1 MTKERSFWFLVSGE
15 VLYKEPEKEKDYI
28 QSVQSVRLNGIIK
41 GKEKTIPVTGIA
53 KAQEVLQINFKK
65 LISQKAEIVG
75 VTLYAISN
83 LGFMTDE
90 EFNNLPVEKEE
101 SK

>member
-28 QSVQSVRLNGIIK
+28 QSVRLNGIIK

-65 LISQKAEIVG
+65 LISQQAEIVG
-75 VTLYAISN
+75 ITLYAISN

-90 EFNNLPVEKEE
+90 EFNNLPVEKE

>member
-28 QSVQSVRLNGIIK
+28 QSVRLNGIIK

-65 LISQKAEIVG
+65 LISQQAEIVG

-90 EFNNLPVEKEE
+90 EFNNLPVEEE
-101 SK
+101 KSK

>member
-15 VLYKEPEKEKDYI
+15 ILYKEPEKEKDYI
-28 QSVQSVRLNGIIK
+28 QSVRLNGIIK

-90 EFNNLPVEKEE
+90 EFNNLSVEKEE

>member
-28 QSVQSVRLNGIIK
+28 QSVRLNGIIK

-65 LISQKAEIVG
+65 LISQQAEIVG

-90 EFNNLPVEKEE
+90 EFNNLPVEKEY
-101 SK
+101 K

>member
-15 VLYKEPEKEKDYI
+15 VLYKEPEKEKDY
-28 QSVQSVRLNGIIK
+28 VQSVRLNGIIK
-41 GKEKTIPVTGIA
+41 GKEKTIPITGIA

-65 LISQKAEIVG
+65 LISQQAEIVS

-90 EFNNLPVEKEE
+90 EFNNLPVEKE

>member
-28 QSVQSVRLNGIIK
+28 QSVRLNGIIK

-65 LISQKAEIVG
+65 LISQQAEIVG

-90 EFNNLPVEKEE
+90 EFNNLPVEKE

>member
-15 VLYKEPEKEKDYI
+15 VLYKEPEKEKDY
-28 QSVQSVRLNGIIK
+28 VQSVRLNGIIK

-90 EFNNLPVEKEE
+90 EFNNLPVEKKE

>member
-1 MTKERSFWFLVSGE
+1 MIKERSFWFLVSGE

-28 QSVQSVRLNGIIK
+28 QSVRLNGIIK
-41 GKEKTIPVTGIA
+41 GKEKTIPITGIA

-75 VTLYAISN
+75 VTLYAVSN

>member
-1 MTKERSFWFLVSGE
+1 MIKERSFWFLVSGE

-28 QSVQSVRLNGIIK
+28 QSVRLNGIIK
-41 GKEKTIPVTGIA
+41 GKEKTIPITGIA

>member
-1 MTKERSFWFLVSGE
+1 MTKERSFWFLISGE
-15 VLYKEPEKEKDYI
+15 VLYKEPEKEKD
-28 QSVQSVRLNGIIK
+28 SMQSVRLNGIIK

-65 LISQKAEIVG
+65 LISQKAAIVG

>member
-1 MTKERSFWFLVSGE
+1 MIKERSFWFLVSGE

-28 QSVQSVRLNGIIK
+28 QSVRLNGIIK
-41 GKEKTIPVTGIA
+41 GKEKTIPITGIA

-75 VTLYAISN
+75 VTLYAVSN
-83 LGFMTDE
+83 LGFMADE

>member
-15 VLYKEPEKEKDYI
+15 VLYKEPEKEKDY
-28 QSVQSVRLNGIIK
+28 VQSVRLNGIIK

-75 VTLYAISN
+75 VTLYAVSN

>member
-15 VLYKEPEKEKDYI
+15 VLYKEPEKEKDFI
-28 QSVQSVRLNGIIK
+28 QSVRLNGIIK
-41 GKEKTIPVTGIA
+41 GKEKIIPVTGIA

-90 EFNNLPVEKEE
+90 EFNNLPIEKE

>member
-28 QSVQSVRLNGIIK
+28 QSVRLNGIIK

-75 VTLYAISN
+75 VTLYAVSN

>member
-28 QSVQSVRLNGIIK
+28 QSVRLNGIIK

-65 LISQKAEIVG
+65 LISQQAEIVG

-90 EFNNLPVEKEE
+90 EFNNLPVEKNLNN
-101 SK
+101 

>member
-15 VLYKEPEKEKDYI
+15 VLYKEPEKEKDY
-28 QSVQSVRLNGIIK
+28 VQSVRLNGIIK

-65 LISQKAEIVG
+65 LISQQAEIVG

-90 EFNNLPVEKEE
+90 EFNNLPVKKE

>member
-1 MTKERSFWFLVSGE
+1 MIKERSFWFLVSGE

-28 QSVQSVRLNGIIK
+28 QSVRLNGIIK

-65 LISQKAEIVG
+65 LISQKAKIVG
-75 VTLYAISN
+75 VTLYAVSN

>member
-15 VLYKEPEKEKDYI
+15 VLYKEPEKEKDY
-28 QSVQSVRLNGIIK
+28 VQSVRLNGIIK

-65 LISQKAEIVG
+65 LISQKAEIIG

-90 EFNNLPVEKEE
+90 EFNNLPVEKE

>member
-28 QSVQSVRLNGIIK
+28 QSVRLNGIIK

-65 LISQKAEIVG
+65 LISQQAEIVG

-90 EFNNLPVEKEE
+90 EFNNFPVEKE

>member
-15 VLYKEPEKEKDYI
+15 VLYKEPEKEKDFI
-28 QSVQSVRLNGIIK
+28 QSVRLNGIIK

-90 EFNNLPVEKEE
+90 EFNNLPVEKE

>member
-15 VLYKEPEKEKDYI
+15 VLYKEPEKEKDY
-28 QSVQSVRLNGIIK
+28 VQSVRLNGIIK

-90 EFNNLPVEKEE
+90 EFNNLPVKKEE

>member
-15 VLYKEPEKEKDYI
+15 VLYKEPEKEKDFI
-28 QSVQSVRLNGIIK
+28 QSVRLNGIIK

-53 KAQEVLQINFKK
+53 KSQEVLQINFKK
-65 LISQKAEIVG
+65 LISQQAEIVG

-90 EFNNLPVEKEE
+90 EFNNLPVEKE

>member
-15 VLYKEPEKEKDYI
+15 VLYKEPEKEKDY
-28 QSVQSVRLNGIIK
+28 VQSVRLNGIIK

-65 LISQKAEIVG
+65 LISQQAEIVG

-90 EFNNLPVEKEE
+90 EFNNLPVEKE

>member
-28 QSVQSVRLNGIIK
+28 QSVRLNGIIK

-65 LISQKAEIVG
+65 LISQQAEIVG

-90 EFNNLPVEKEE
+90 EFNNLPVKKEE

>member
-28 QSVQSVRLNGIIK
+28 QSVRLNGIIK

>member
-28 QSVQSVRLNGIIK
+28 QSVRLNGIIK

-53 KAQEVLQINFKK
+53 KAQEVLQVNFKK
-65 LISQKAEIVG
+65 LISQQAEIVG

-90 EFNNLPVEKEE
+90 EFNNLPVEKE

>member
-15 VLYKEPEKEKDYI
+15 VLYKKPEKEKDFI
-28 QSVQSVRLNGIIK
+28 QSVRLNGIIK

-90 EFNNLPVEKEE
+90 EFNNLPVEKE

>member
-28 QSVQSVRLNGIIK
+28 QSVCLNGIIK

-90 EFNNLPVEKEE
+90 EFNNFPVEK
-101 SK
+101 KRI

>member
-28 QSVQSVRLNGIIK
+28 QSVRLNGIIK

-65 LISQKAEIVG
+65 LISQQAEVVG

-90 EFNNLPVEKEE
+90 EFNNLPVEKE

>member
-28 QSVQSVRLNGIIK
+28 QSVRLNGIIK

-83 LGFMTDE
+83 LGFMTNE
-90 EFNNLPVEKEE
+90 EFNNLPVEKE

>member
-28 QSVQSVRLNGIIK
+28 QSVRLNGIIK

-90 EFNNLPVEKEE
+90 EFNNLPVKKEE

>member
-1 MTKERSFWFLVSGE
+1 MIKKRSFWFLVSGE

-28 QSVQSVRLNGIIK
+28 QSVRLNGIIK

-65 LISQKAEIVG
+65 LISQQAEIVG

-90 EFNNLPVEKEE
+90 EFNNLPVEKE

>member
-15 VLYKEPEKEKDYI
+15 VLYKEPEKEKDY
-28 QSVQSVRLNGIIK
+28 VQSVRLNGIIK

-90 EFNNLPVEKEE
+90 EFNNFPVEKE

>member
-28 QSVQSVRLNGIIK
+28 QSVRLNGIIK

-53 KAQEVLQINFKK
+53 KSQEVLQINFKK
-65 LISQKAEIVG
+65 LISQQAEIVG

-90 EFNNLPVEKEE
+90 EFNNLPVEKE

>member
-1 MTKERSFWFLVSGE
+1 MIKERSFWFLVSGE

-28 QSVQSVRLNGIIK
+28 QSVRLNGIIK

>member
-28 QSVQSVRLNGIIK
+28 QSVRLNGIIK

-65 LISQKAEIVG
+65 LISQQAEIVG

-90 EFNNLPVEKEE
+90 EFNNLPVEKEYN
-101 SK
+101 

>member
-28 QSVQSVRLNGIIK
+28 QSVRLNGIIK

-90 EFNNLPVEKEE
+90 EFNNLPVKEEE

>member
-15 VLYKEPEKEKDYI
+15 VLYKEPEKEKDY
-28 QSVQSVRLNGIIK
+28 VQSVRLNGIIK

-90 EFNNLPVEKEE
+90 EFNNLPVEKE

>member
-15 VLYKEPEKEKDYI
+15 ILYKEPEKEKDYI
-28 QSVQSVRLNGIIK
+28 QSVRLNGIIK

>member
-28 QSVQSVRLNGIIK
+28 QSVRLNGIIK
-41 GKEKTIPVTGIA
+41 GKEKTIPITGIA

-65 LISQKAEIVG
+65 LISQQAEIVG